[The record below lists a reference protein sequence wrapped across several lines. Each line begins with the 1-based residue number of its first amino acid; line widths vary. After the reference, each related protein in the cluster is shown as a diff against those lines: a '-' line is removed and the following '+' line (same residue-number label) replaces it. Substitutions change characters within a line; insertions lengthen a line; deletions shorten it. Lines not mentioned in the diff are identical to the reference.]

1 MGKLAVILHADIVSS
16 TALVQLNDPDP
27 WLWTGFYLVA
37 CALCGLYAVNKLGWQ
52 APAILAVLA
61 LGGSLWL
68 LPQFLGQV
76 DSAEI
81 FESMTMQTR
90 AVEEAREA
98 GGALLVGLWMAAL
111 GWQLRLPRQ
120 NATQD

>member
-1 MGKLAVILHADIVSS
+1 MRILNYIFGAAFLLS
-16 TALVQLNDPDP
+16 ALVQLNDPDP

-37 CALCGLYAVNKLGWQ
+37 CALCGLYALNKLSWQ
-52 APAILAVLA
+52 PPMLLAVLA